1 MRHRNFQFLFSTFN
15 LMANSF
21 FRFKQFTVHQDKC
34 AMKVGTDGVLL
45 GAWAPVENITSILDV
60 GTGTGLIS
68 LMLSQRSI
76 ATITA
81 IDIDEGAVC
90 QARENFEQSPWKER
104 LNVLHTDFNTFQ
116 PSGLF
121 DLIVSNPP
129 YFVNSLKSPDAQRSI
144 ARHDNTLTYNNLFR
158 GVSQFLAPEGIFAV
172 IVPADVLNTIVS
184 IAAPY
189 NLYPYKHTDVITSP
203 GKPPKRTLICFTA
216 SVYDCRPDE
225 LLIELERH
233 KYSNEYIAL
242 TRDFYLKT
250 D

>member
-1 MRHRNFQFLFSTFN
+1 
-15 LMANSF
+15 MANSY
-21 FRFKQFTVHQDKC
+21 FRFKEFTVYQDKC

-45 GAWAPVENITSILDV
+45 GAWAPVEDVTRILDV

-68 LMLSQRSI
+68 LMLAQRSA

-90 QARENFEQSPWKER
+90 QARENFENSPWKER
-104 LNVLHTDFNTFQ
+104 LNVLHADFNTFQ

-129 YFVNSLKSPDAQRSI
+129 YFVGSLKSPDAQRSI
-144 ARHDNTLTYNNLFR
+144 ARHDNTLNYHNLFR
-158 GVSQFLAPEGIFAV
+158 GVSRLLAPEGMFAV
-172 IVPADVLNTIVS
+172 IIPADVVSSIVS
-184 IAAPY
+184 IAAGY
-189 NLYPYKHTDVITSP
+189 NLYPRKHTDVITSP
-203 GKPPKRTLICFTA
+203 GKPPKRTLLCFMA
-216 SVYDCRPDE
+216 SVHDCRPDE

-233 KYSNEYIAL
+233 KYSEEYIAL